1 MWENICMGLCFPP
14 HILKKEMKQKQV
26 FKRVYF
32 RYTLTYMFMCHVL
45 FSDPRSRV
53 RRRNKSL
60 RRYCQIA
67 EYICTIIM
75 VLRQSSAV
83 VYVVFYDDIELIRCI
98 GGKYDDHYDS
108 KVRYKT
114 FNKNEH
120 VQFVLLNSYFQL
132 QDQLKDVPS
141 ITYTYRQPR
150 SSILI
155 LQPLEVTLDVK
166 LDQRASSSDDGP
178 DVKTQADD
186 NNSLADSSSVDK
198 ILAKS

>member
-1 MWENICMGLCFPP
+1 MRHYN
-14 HILKKEMKQKQV
+14 V
-26 FKRVYF
+26 
-32 RYTLTYMFMCHVL
+32 LT
-45 FSDPRSRV
+45 
-53 RRRNKSL
+53 KSF
-60 RRYCQIA
+60 
-67 EYICTIIM
+67 T
-75 VLRQSSAV
+75 V
-83 VYVVFYDDIELIRCI
+83 VYVVFYDDIELIVWI
-98 GGKYDDHYDS
+98 DGKYDDRYDS

-114 FNKNEH
+114 SNKNEH

>member
-1 MWENICMGLCFPP
+1 M
-14 HILKKEMKQKQV
+14 
-26 FKRVYF
+26 
-32 RYTLTYMFMCHVL
+32 
-45 FSDPRSRV
+45 
-53 RRRNKSL
+53 
-60 RRYCQIA
+60 
-67 EYICTIIM
+67 TIIRIVKFDTRHLTKM
-75 VLRQSSAV
+75 NMCNS
-83 VYVVFYDDIELIRCI
+83 Y
-98 GGKYDDHYDS
+98 
-108 KVRYKT
+108 
-114 FNKNEH
+114 
-120 VQFVLLNSYFQL
+120 SYFQL

>member
-1 MWENICMGLCFPP
+1 MRHYN
-14 HILKKEMKQKQV
+14 V
-26 FKRVYF
+26 
-32 RYTLTYMFMCHVL
+32 LT
-45 FSDPRSRV
+45 
-53 RRRNKSL
+53 KSF
-60 RRYCQIA
+60 
-67 EYICTIIM
+67 T
-75 VLRQSSAV
+75 V
-83 VYVVFYDDIELIRCI
+83 VYVVFYGDIELIVWI
-98 GGKYDDHYDS
+98 DGKYDDHYDS

-114 FNKNEH
+114 SNTNEH

>member
-1 MWENICMGLCFPP
+1 MRHYN
-14 HILKKEMKQKQV
+14 V
-26 FKRVYF
+26 
-32 RYTLTYMFMCHVL
+32 LT
-45 FSDPRSRV
+45 
-53 RRRNKSL
+53 KSF
-60 RRYCQIA
+60 
-67 EYICTIIM
+67 T
-75 VLRQSSAV
+75 V
-83 VYVVFYDDIELIRCI
+83 VYVVFYDDIELIMCI